1 MPAEALELKNR
12 RRIYDLLSSNPGLH
26 FRELQRQLNMP
37 IGMLDYHLKYLE
49 KNGVIVSRPN
59 TYYTR
64 YYPYEREL
72 GEDEKSILSFLR
84 QEIPR
89 GIIIYL
95 LQNPRAKHRE
105 ILSSFNVSGAT
116 LSYHLKRMA
125 EKGIVKQLRL
135 GRESEFS
142 LKDETKTMNLIIRYR
157 RSFLDRIVDTFTRNW
172 LERL

>member
-1 MPAEALELKNR
+1 
-12 RRIYDLLSSNPGLH
+12 
-26 FRELQRQLNMP
+26 MP

-49 KNGVIVSRPN
+49 KNGLIVSKPN

-72 GEDEKSILSFLR
+72 GEDEKNILSFLR

-125 EKGIVKQLRL
+125 EKGIAKQLRL

-142 LKDETKTMNLIIRYR
+142 LKDDNKISKELPRQNSRHIHQKLARETMMTERIRSR
-157 RSFLDRIVDTFTRNW
+157 RVPLPD
-172 LERL
+172 